1 MFPSRFQSG
10 RRSLGSA
17 PGAPVVG
24 AAWTCGNRA
33 LPGLGLVTL
42 LVAVASPDG
51 VSAQALGTM
60 QVTARVLPG
69 GPGWAGY
76 SEARALARQVDSASA
91 SASETRHVGLVQA
104 RAEVASG
111 QGRRRLLIT
120 IHYPHN

>member
-17 PGAPVVG
+17 PGAPVAG
-24 AAWTCGNRA
+24 AGRTCRNGA
-33 LPGLGLVTL
+33 LPGLCLVTL
-42 LVAVASPDG
+42 LVALARPDG

-69 GPGWAGY
+69 GPGWAGF
-76 SEARALARQVDSASA
+76 SEARALARRVGSAPA
-91 SASETRHVGLVQA
+91 SDSETHHVGLVQA
-104 RAEVASG
+104 RAEAASG

>member
-1 MFPSRFQSG
+1 MFPSRLQSG
-10 RRSLGSA
+10 PRSLDSA
-17 PGAPVVG
+17 PGVPVAG
-24 AAWTCGNRA
+24 AAWTCRKRA
-33 LPGLGLVTL
+33 IWGLGLVTL
-42 LVAVASPDG
+42 LVSVASPDG

-69 GPGWAGY
+69 GPGWAGI
-76 SEARALARQVDSASA
+76 SEARALARQVGSAPA
-91 SASETRHVGLVQA
+91 SHSETRHVGLVQA

>member
-1 MFPSRFQSG
+1 MFPSRLQSEP
-10 RRSLGSA
+10 RSLGSA
-17 PGAPVVG
+17 PDAPVAG
-24 AAWTCGNRA
+24 AGPTCRSGA
-33 LPGLGLVTL
+33 LPGLGLITL
-42 LVAVASPDG
+42 LVAVACPGG

-69 GPGWAGY
+69 GPGWAGF
-76 SEARALARQVDSASA
+76 SEARALARQVGSAVA
-91 SASETRHVGLVQA
+91 SHSETRHVGLVQA

>member
-10 RRSLGSA
+10 RRSLGSV
-17 PGAPVVG
+17 PGATVG
-24 AAWTCGNRA
+24 RAGRTCRNGA
-33 LPGLGLVTL
+33 LRGLCLVTL
-42 LVAVASPDG
+42 LVAVARPSG

-69 GPGWAGY
+69 GPGWAGI
-76 SEARALARQVDSASA
+76 SEARALARQVGSAPA
-91 SASETRHVGLVQA
+91 SHSETRHVGLVQA